1 METAAVRMFVPL
13 LVAVINGHRRALLLI
28 LLVTLLFQYEF
39 HEIQDEVKKIS
50 LEVSRMRDIRSEG
63 LLKLISLFLC
73 GPFNLCVDTG
83 DGARRPDLSCIGRA
97 SVDDRHLVAMPQG
110 AQGRGQRLSGLQVHW
125 CANRLLQ
132 CVK

>member
-28 LLVTLLFQYEF
+28 LLVTLSFQYEF

-50 LEVSRMRDIRSEG
+50 LEVSRMRDIRSE
-63 LLKLISLFLC
+63 
-73 GPFNLCVDTG
+73 DTG

-110 AQGRGQRLSGLQVHW
+110 AQGRGQRLSWLQVHCELHDSAEAECW
-125 CANRLLQ
+125 LPHQLVVFLGRQARR
-132 CVK
+132 